1 MSNTSRLL
9 LQNLSYL
16 QLAQQQLMKIENI
29 HTNSKPGLLGEPP
42 AMVLQT
48 ALGAGPAP
56 SLKSELGH
64 RGEEHKTGAGIL
76 PFFPNQHIVGQGGP
90 GPSTPQDKPSA
101 TLGSPEG
108 TVSGPQTY
116 LPGFTNPAA
125 GGLGTAQPR
134 QQNQPKSTEASSG
147 TVSKNQTSLLGEPP
161 KEIRLSTNPYLN
173 LASVLPG
180 VCLPAP
186 VASKTL
192 SALPQTGIT
201 SNIVDAISQGTSS
214 QHALENY
221 INYSQ
226 QFGDYSQV
234 NGRNWFP
241 DTGGI

>member
-64 RGEEHKTGAGIL
+64 RGEEHKRAGIL